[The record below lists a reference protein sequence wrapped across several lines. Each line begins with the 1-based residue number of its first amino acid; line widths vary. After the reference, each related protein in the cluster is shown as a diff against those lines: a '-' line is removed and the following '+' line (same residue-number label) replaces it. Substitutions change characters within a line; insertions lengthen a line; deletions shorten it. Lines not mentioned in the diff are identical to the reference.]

1 MFCVMEVIDGSL
13 HIMLPTCAHS
23 IPGFLQSQR
32 MNETNVKCGYEFINQ
47 HINII

>member
-13 HIMLPTCAHS
+13 HIMLHTCAHS
-23 IPGFLQSQR
+23 IPEFLRSQR
-32 MNETNVKCGYEFINQ
+32 MNETNVKCGYEFIYQ